1 MNSLKSLLASVCDFS
16 VFICICFFFYL
27 YMPLSRSQISLS
39 GGQTKKSCPG
49 SQKEKERGD
58 FIGLH
63 ARHSVGDFMNILRAL
78 MGNFGDR

>member
-1 MNSLKSLLASVCDFS
+1 MF
-16 VFICICFFFYL
+16 FFFYL

>member
-1 MNSLKSLLASVCDFS
+1 MIL
-16 VFICICFFFYL
+16 VFLFGYFFHAL
-27 YMPLSRSQISLS
+27 WPLSRSQISLS
-39 GGQTKKSCPG
+39 GGQTKKSCLG

-63 ARHSVGDFMNILRAL
+63 ARHSVGDVMNILRAL